1 MDGLEAGAIAV
12 GVAVGVV
19 ILLSVLQRPKVDRTV
34 TLGDIERWHRVFHAV
49 ASWVSSDAST
59 PALAAELDRLEGE
72 FSDDKLRL
80 LSQCLAIVDSTGLDE
95 DLRAKLRPLI
105 GTLFDPTTNPP
116 TTTPVVPGEDPRV
129 GQLEADL
136 AAKTEEVAAVRRLLT
151 ESDAAVAAH
160 EEGLRLTRDA
170 LTLADAELAT
180 VKAQLADADQ
190 GGVIASLQS
199 TISQLQA
206 QIAAQ
211 PADQSGTI
219 AALQQDLATVRQQLL
234 DQAANQPADQ
244 SAQVTALQA
253 EADQLRAQR
262 DADLGAIAA
271 LNAQVAG
278 FDGDMAN
285 VRSQMAQQGAQLG
298 EAVAALEACRAASS
312 DTTAAD
318 ALNAEIVALRSAA
331 DAAQAQ
337 LAAVANE
344 RDSLA
349 SQVGSSAQVAV
360 DRDAANAR
368 AEAAEAE
375 VRRLNEAAAM
385 SAIDASVDHVR
396 LQDQVNQQSAELASL
411 RRQIAAKDES
421 ASLMIGELDSLRGQL
436 AAVQAQSD
444 AGANVLAG
452 KDAEIAAANERAA
465 NAENRAGT
473 LDLTLSQLQAAQ
485 GETAMLREQLSAVNG
500 QYVAATDAAA
510 NEAARANAEQARA
523 DAAQA
528 TLDALRAELG
538 TPAPTPTIDPVLQ
551 AELDSL
557 RAQTQELVV
566 LRSQVAAQTASPP
579 ADLTAEIARLQE
591 QLSAVPAQT
600 AANEA
605 VLRARIAEL
614 ETQPAGIPVETLA
627 AEQARSNG
635 LQSSLDALAAE
646 LAALRQQNETLAAQY
661 NEAIQ
666 RLAASGPPATAPVE
680 PEAPRVFPEPT
691 PSPIMDPAPLAEPVA
706 VQVFPPP
713 DPEPIVETITVPVV
727 VDSIVDISAPIPEPV
742 VSGPPQPTP
751 VEEPPAPVVEV
762 PAVPF
767 EVAAGDPVPQVPG
780 NADATD
786 RDPVAAAAP
795 WMIGQH
801 VEDTPVVTP
810 VTETIADL
818 GGTGA

>member
-1 MDGLEAGAIAV
+1 MDGWESGAAIAGAAV
-12 GVAVGVV
+12 AAVVF
-19 ILLSVLQRPKVDRTV
+19 LSLYQRPKIKDV
-34 TLGDIERWHRVFHAV
+34 TFGDVVFWHRCWHTIE
-49 ASWVSSDAST
+49 SWIASDAST
-59 PALAAELDRLEGE
+59 PDLSLAI
-72 FSDDKLRL
+72 DKLLAEAGEDRAGL
-80 LSQCLAIVDSTGLDE
+80 LSQVAPILDGSRLDQDPRA
-95 DLRAKLRPLI
+95 DLAKLI
-105 GTLFDPTTNPP
+105 GSFFAPTTNTAPP
-116 TTTPVVPGEDPRV
+116 TTTPSPSAGENPRV
-129 GQLEADL
+129 AQLEADL
-136 AAKTEEVAAVRRLLT
+136 AAKTEEVTAVRRLLT
-151 ESDAAVAAH
+151 ESDAAVAAN
-160 EEGLRLTRDA
+160 EEAIRVTRDA
-170 LTLADAELAT
+170 LVLADGQIAT
-180 VKAQLADADQ
+180 LRQQLADADQ
-190 GGVIASLQS
+190 SGVISSLQS

-244 SAQVTALQA
+244 SGQVAALTAELDQA
-253 EADQLRAQR
+253 RAQR

-271 LNAQVAG
+271 LNAQITG
-278 FDGDMAN
+278 YDGDMSN
-285 VRSQMAQQGAQLG
+285 LRSQMAQQGAQLG
-298 EAVAALEACRAASS
+298 EAVAALEACRAAQADTSS
-312 DTTAAD
+312 AD

-375 VRRLNEAAAM
+375 ANRL
-385 SAIDASVDHVR
+385 R
-396 LQDQVNQQSAELASL
+396 AELTGSITATEI
-411 RRQIAAKDES
+411 RMQ
-421 ASLMIGELDSLRGQL
+421 GEIDSLRGQL

-500 QYVAATDAAA
+500 QYVAATDGLA
-510 NEAARANAEQARA
+510 NETARANAEQARA
-523 DAAQA
+523 DSLAA

-566 LRSQVAAQTASPP
+566 LRSQVAAQAASPP

-600 AANEA
+600 AASEA

-691 PSPIMDPAPLAEPVA
+691 PSPIMEPAPEPAPV

-713 DPEPIVETITVPVV
+713 DPEPIVETITIPVV
-727 VDSIVDISAPIPEPV
+727 VDPPVETAIPEPV
-742 VSGPPQPTP
+742 VS
-751 VEEPPAPVVEV
+751 EEPSPALIEDVPPAPVVEV

-767 EVAAGDPVPQVPG
+767 EVAAGDPAPQGPDSG
-780 NADATD
+780 AATD

-795 WMIGQH
+795 WMVGQH
-801 VEDTPVVTP
+801 VEDAPVVTP